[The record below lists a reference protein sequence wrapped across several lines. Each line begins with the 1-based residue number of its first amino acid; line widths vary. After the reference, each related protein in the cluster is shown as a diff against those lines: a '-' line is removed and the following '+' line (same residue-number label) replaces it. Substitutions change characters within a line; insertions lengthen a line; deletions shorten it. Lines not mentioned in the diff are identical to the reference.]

1 MHLKQKTELP
11 SHSPPRIRPR
21 ITGAR
26 SQTVANPE
34 REISPTKENM
44 RQALQAQTAPSG
56 QVLKT
61 IRLFLFLL
69 LISKKF
75 IVIMLTVNSTHIRCI
90 IYPTAYI
97 TFLELVANARPF
109 DAVRDCL
116 GAQEI
121 TLMYNLRAKP
131 KYGAFKQAIFGYFD
145 RPALWSSTSVAIK
158 QTFYIK
164 PTTGV
169 RVLHDK
175 HTQLKKISTEL
186 NCLRWASALM
196 GIVYSFINDHKSTTG
211 LSPSFQIPE
220 MAFVKSALAISETD
234 QEVFLLEE
242 VIDEALEGPF
252 IKYIGNGS
260 VRPYDYL
267 EGEWHRLGEFLTFC
281 QHVQFL
287 KTKELAFVGDF
298 QGKHKHWLTKYY
310 LTCYIFYGL
319 QVEDIYLQI
328 HKS

>member
-11 SHSPPRIRPR
+11 SQSPPCIRPR
-21 ITGAR
+21 ITGTW
-26 SQTVANPE
+26 SQTVKNPE
-34 REISPTKENM
+34 REVSPTKENM

-61 IRLFLFLL
+61 IRVFLFLL
-69 LISKKF
+69 LISKNSV
-75 IVIMLTVNSTHIRCI
+75 VIMLTVNSTQIKCI
-90 IYPTAYI
+90 VYPTAYI
-97 TFLELVANARPF
+97 TFSELVTHARGF
-109 DAVRDCL
+109 DAIRDCP
-116 GAQEI
+116 GALDI
-121 TLMYNLRAKP
+121 ALLYNLRAKP
-131 KYGAFKQAIFGYFD
+131 KYGAFKQTIFGYFD

-158 QTFYIK
+158 QCFYMK
-164 PTTGV
+164 STTGQSV

-175 HTQLKKISTEL
+175 HTQLKKLSTEL

-211 LSPSFQIPE
+211 LSPSFQVPE

-242 VIDEALEGPF
+242 VIDETVEGPF

-260 VRPYDYL
+260 VRAYNYL
-267 EGEWHRLGEFLTFC
+267 EGERHRLGEFLTFC

-298 QGKHKHWLTKYY
+298 QGKHKHWYMK
-310 LTCYIFYGL
+310 C
-319 QVEDIYLQI
+319 
-328 HKS
+328 S